1 MSEQI
6 NEKDLKEFFDK
17 GVLAFEKKNY
27 DYAVEI
33 FSQIVSSKYDHLEAR
48 RYLHL
53 SLKNKLGNHPVSFVT
68 NAVNSINRVFGAIC
82 ADTFLKKGNI
92 SSALESL
99 EKIIAKNPNDTE
111 ALKKIAEIFYK
122 KGEVSH
128 ATQNL
133 EEAKSINPKDIS
145 ILKKLGEIYLRKEDY
160 KNAKTNYEQALRIS
174 PKDTEVLKALKN
186 LDALGTIQREFGS

>member
-1 MSEQI
+1 MSDQI

-27 DYAVEI
+27 EYAVEI
-33 FSQIVSSKYDHLEAR
+33 FSQILSSKYDHLEAR
-48 RYLHL
+48 RYLHS
-53 SLKNKLGNHPVSFVT
+53 SLKNKLGNQPASFMT
-68 NAVNSINRVFGAIC
+68 NAVNSVNRVFGAIC
-82 ADTFLKKGNI
+82 ADTLLKKNNI
-92 SSALESL
+92 SGALESL
-99 EKIIAKNPNDTE
+99 ENIIATNPNDTE
-111 ALKKIAEIFYK
+111 TLKKIAEIFYK
-122 KGEVSH
+122 KGGIPH

-160 KNAKTNYEQALRIS
+160 KNAKTNYEQALKIN
-174 PKDTEVLKALKN
+174 PKDTEVLRALKN

>member
-27 DYAVEI
+27 DYAIEI
-33 FSQIVSSKYDHLEAR
+33 FSQILSSKYDHLEAR
-48 RYLHL
+48 SYLHS
-53 SLKNKLGNHPVSFVT
+53 SLKNKLGNQPASFVT
-68 NAVNSINRVFGAIC
+68 NAVNSVNRVFGAIC
-82 ADTFLKKGNI
+82 ADALLKKGNI
-92 SSALESL
+92 SSAFESL

-122 KGEVSH
+122 NGAIPH

-133 EEAKSINPKDIS
+133 EEARSINPKDIN

-160 KNAKTNYEQALRIS
+160 KNAKTNYEQALKIN
-174 PKDTEVLKALKN
+174 PKDIEVLRALKN
-186 LDALGTIQREFGS
+186 LDALGTIQREFSS